1 MKSVSGRMHRIRA
14 VLVVLVLIGALLP
27 RVALASHEGRV
38 YGTGGEGVWLKAEP
52 NLQSARLALLPEGTA
67 FHLIQ
72 GPLRAGDQLWWARV
86 DALGQE
92 GWIVAEYLLMNNT
105 PAPANTTPADEPVT
119 AAAPTTLTIGGWAK
133 VINTFSTPGLRL
145 RSAPA
150 PWEELLAVIPEGS
163 LLRIIN
169 GPTPGG
175 NGNPW
180 YEVSADGQKGW
191 VDSTYLE
198 PAATPTVASTPPAPA
213 PLVAPSATPSA
224 APTTGGLAAGA
235 WAEVNGTTGTSGL
248 RLRVAPSPWEKLIA
262 ILPEGTKLKILEG
275 PARGGNG
282 DPWYRVAWDGSWG
295 WVTGTYLI
303 PTTASSG
310 TPVTPTPTAAPAP
323 GTGNGATLVQFARAQ
338 VGKPYAWGAAGPDS
352 FDCSGL
358 IVYAARKA
366 LGLTM
371 PRVAA
376 DQAFAGVHVD
386 YANLAPG
393 DLVFYANT
401 YQPGISHVG
410 IFIGNGQWITASDE
424 ITGVIVASMDEPYWK
439 SRYAGAR
446 RIT

>member
-1 MKSVSGRMHRIRA
+1 M
-14 VLVVLVLIGALLP
+14 
-27 RVALASHEGRV
+27 
-38 YGTGGEGVWLKAEP
+38 
-52 NLQSARLALLPEGTA
+52 
-67 FHLIQ
+67 
-72 GPLRAGDQLWWARV
+72 
-86 DALGQE
+86 
-92 GWIVAEYLLMNNT
+92 VAEYLLMNNT
-105 PAPANTTPADEPVT
+105 PAPANTTPADEPIT
-119 AAAPTTLTIGGWAK
+119 GAAPATLTIGGWAT

-163 LLRIIN
+163 LLRIVS

-180 YEVSADGQKGW
+180 FEVSADGKDGW

-198 PAATPTVASTPPAPA
+198 PAATPTGASS
-213 PLVAPSATPSA
+213 PSASPAQATSA
-224 APTTGGLAAGA
+224 TGGLAAGA

-248 RLRVAPSPWEKLIA
+248 RLRAAPSPWEKLLA

-282 DPWYRVAWDGSWG
+282 EPWYRVAWDGSWG
-295 WVTGTYLI
+295 WVAGTYLI
-303 PTTASSG
+303 PTTAPAG
-310 TPVTPTPTAAPAP
+310 APVTPTTATAPVP
-323 GTGNGATLVQFARAQ
+323 GTGNGAALVQLARAQ
-338 VGKPYAWGAAGPDS
+338 VGKPYVWGATGPDT

-358 IVYAARKA
+358 VAYVARKA

-386 YANLAPG
+386 YPNLTPG

-410 IFIGNGQWITASDE
+410 IYIGNSQWVTASDE
-424 ITGVIVASMDEPYWK
+424 TTGVIIASMDEPYWK

>member
-1 MKSVSGRMHRIRA
+1 MKSVSGRIHRVRA
-14 VLVVLVLIGALLP
+14 VLVILVLIGALLP

-52 NLQSARLALLPEGTA
+52 NLQSARLALLPEGTS
-67 FHLIQ
+67 FQLIQ

-86 DALGQE
+86 DAGGQE

-105 PAPANTTPADEPVT
+105 PAPVNTTPPAEPLT
-119 AAAPTTLTIGGWAK
+119 AATPTTLTIGGWAK

-169 GPTPGG
+169 GPAPGG

-180 YEVSADGQKGW
+180 YEVSADGKGGW

-198 PAATPTVASTPPAPA
+198 PTATPTIASTPPTPAPSTPPSPAPA
-213 PLVAPSATPSA
+213 TSG
-224 APTTGGLAAGA
+224 TGGLAAGA
-235 WAEVNGTTGTSGL
+235 WAEVNGTAGTSGL
-248 RLRVAPSPWEKLIA
+248 RLRAAPSPWEKLLA

-282 DPWYRVAWDGSWG
+282 DPWYRIAWDGSWG

-303 PTTASSG
+303 PTTAPAG
-310 TPVTPTPTAAPAP
+310 TPVTPTPASAPVP
-323 GTGNGATLVQFARAQ
+323 GTGNGVALVQVARAQ
-338 VGKPYAWGAAGPDS
+338 VGKPYAWGATGPDS

-358 IVYAARKA
+358 VVYAARKA

-386 YANLAPG
+386 YANLVPG

-410 IFIGNGQWITASDE
+410 IFIGNRQWITASDE
-424 ITGVIVASMDEPYWK
+424 TTGVIIANMDEPYWK